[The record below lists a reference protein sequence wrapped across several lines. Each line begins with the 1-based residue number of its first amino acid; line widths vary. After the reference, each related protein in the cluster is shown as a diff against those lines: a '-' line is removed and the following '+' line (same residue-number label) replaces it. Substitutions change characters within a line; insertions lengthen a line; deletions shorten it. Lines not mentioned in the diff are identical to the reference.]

1 MCFQEVVRDKNAG
14 RQARAGEQHGWKAR
28 ARLLAPAPFC
38 VLRFGTSTG
47 EKLCLPSAGRTGKRS
62 ACSQMPPGS
71 RSGRSCFSRAAPD
84 AGAQVRTTTVLPE
97 CFRCQFV
104 PPTAPLQHWYYHHR
118 LVERNEPKGDVWN
131 LAQPVLSAHG
141 GMSINLNPN
150 IQVFITHLVQ

>member
-1 MCFQEVVRDKNAG
+1 MQGGRRGLENSTAG
-14 RQARAGEQHGWKAR
+14 RQGHACWHQRPSVYSVLGRAPGRSSVSPVLAAQGNAQPAVRCPQARAA
-28 ARLLAPAPFC
+28 AAAASP
-38 VLRFGTSTG
+38 
-47 EKLCLPSAGRTGKRS
+47 GRHLT
-62 ACSQMPPGS
+62 
-71 RSGRSCFSRAAPD
+71 

-150 IQVFITHLVQ
+150 IQVFITRLVQ